1 MLLFLYNVFY
11 FQNIVQ
17 AEDKKVEEKETSNTE
32 VALSEDE
39 DELEIEI
46 GKFLS
51 FTSIAVA
58 YFQINQVEIRLEYI
72 NTFDAKNVQT
82 KQLFS

>member
-1 MLLFLYNVFY
+1 MFLYNVFY

-58 YFQINQVEIRLEYI
+58 CCQINRDEIRLEYI
-72 NTFDAKNVQT
+72 NTFNAKNVQT

>member
-17 AEDKKVEEKETSNTE
+17 AEDKKVEEIETSNTE

-51 FTSIAVA
+51 FTSITVA
-58 YFQINQVEIRLEYI
+58 YCQINQVELRLEYM
-72 NTFDAKNVQT
+72 NTFDAKKVQT